1 MMKINPNFVLKQ
13 IEEEYV
19 LIPLG
24 QDAMNIKG
32 ILKTNVIGF
41 EIYSYL
47 KNGKNVEDIP
57 ALIAKEYDA
66 DINEIKKDVDEFVRK
81 LIEYGVYS

>member
-1 MMKINPNFVLKQ
+1 MMKINPNFILKQ

>member
-1 MMKINPNFVLKQ
+1 MKINPNFVLKQ